1 MSDPSRRSGS
11 TAMFPLQSVVLP
23 GETLP
28 LRVFEPRYS
37 ALVADCLAGADP
49 CFGVV
54 LIARGREVG
63 GGDER
68 HEVGAVVR
76 IARFEDHGG
85 GRYHLGCSVHQRIRV
100 TEWLPDDPYPR
111 AVVRDWP
118 DEPGDVGA
126 AVIAAVEDDIWA
138 LLKTVAGARGIPLP
152 RRAEVLGDLPED
164 DGNRLYALASRV
176 PIGVADKYAVL
187 AAPGPAQRV
196 AALAEA
202 VETLTAMV
210 KFQLPGQ

>member
-1 MSDPSRRSGS
+1 MSESSRGSGG
-11 TAMFPLQSVVLP
+11 TAMFPLQSALLP

-37 ALVADCLAGADP
+37 ALVRDCLATDNP
-49 CFGVV
+49 VFGVV

-68 HEVGAVVR
+68 NDVGVLAR

-100 TEWLPDDPYPR
+100 TDWLPDDPYPR

-118 DEPGDVGA
+118 DEDGIVGRA
-126 AVIAAVEDDIWA
+126 AIAAVEDDIWA
-138 LLKTVAGARGIPLP
+138 LLTSIAAVRDIQLP
-152 RRAEVLGDLPED
+152 RRGEILGDLPGDERK
-164 DGNRLYALASRV
+164 RLYALASRI
-176 PIGVADKYAVL
+176 PIGAADKYAVL
-187 AAPGPAQRV
+187 AAPGPVQRI
-196 AALAEA
+196 AALREA
-202 VETLTAMV
+202 VQTLRAMV
-210 KFQLPGQ
+210 TFQLAGE